1 MSECGKLPKL
11 LSLQLR
17 DGTEVVARPLSPDDR
32 EGLAD
37 GYRLLSP
44 EARYQRFWVRGG
56 DVISAS
62 TLDRLLNTD
71 GSNHAIWAILDRSR
85 DYPGLGAASYW
96 RSKTNPTDA
105 EFSVTVLDSEHGR
118 GIGTLLLAIL
128 WIHAYQSGI
137 ETLTGYVMPENQQA
151 IDWMCDT
158 GADGH
163 WDGYQAIFK
172 WRLGDVSSL
181 PMTAAAGDLAQWLAE
196 LTPESDC

>member
-1 MSECGKLPKL
+1 M
-11 LSLQLR
+11 
-17 DGTEVVARPLSPDDR
+17 VVRPLTPEDKQN
-32 EGLAD
+32 LAE

-44 EARYQRFWVRGG
+44 EARYQRFWVRTG
-56 DVISAS
+56 DVISDS
-62 TLDRLLNTD
+62 TLDRLLQANSAD
-71 GSNHAIWAILDRSR
+71 HAIWAVIDRSR

-96 RSKTNPTDA
+96 RSGTDPTDA
-105 EFSVTVLDSEHGR
+105 EFSVTVLDTDHGR

-128 WIHAYQSGI
+128 WIQAYQSGI

-163 WDGYQAIFK
+163 WDGYQAVFR
-172 WRLGDVSSL
+172 WNLGGVSSL

-196 LTPESDC
+196 LAPAG